1 MITRNDKWIIFETFF
16 FVYYSFI
23 HSFIHD
29 INHVNDE
36 RENVAWI

>member
-23 HSFIHD
+23 HD